1 MTTTP
6 PRTSLSEDEITAA
19 LAELPE
25 WTREG
30 NAIVR
35 TVTHP
40 DFGVALGWVVRV
52 GLIAEKADHHPDIDV
67 RYNQVT
73 LRLWTHTTEGIT
85 TSDIDLAK
93 RIDKTV

>member
-1 MTTTP
+1 MT
-6 PRTSLSEDEITAA
+6 PRARLSEDEITAA

-25 WTREG
+25 WTRED

-35 TVTHP
+35 TVTHT
-40 DFGVALGWVVRV
+40 DFGAALGWVVRV
-52 GLIAEKADHHPDIDV
+52 GCIAEAVDHHPDIDV
-67 RYNQVT
+67 RYSQVT
-73 LRLWTHTTEGIT
+73 LRLWTHTTGGIT